1 MSFLQEVFP
10 KAIAKYAT
18 TEKPVR
24 SQASWSLMTKFDDTN
39 DALINLRAALAEDL
53 SQFNQN
59 ERRTVSR
66 RFYVTEEEAQQ
77 IDQLRQGISVSA
89 FVRSKVLGSGIPR
102 PRAIV
107 PQINREAYSYLASLS
122 GNCNQ
127 IAKAINIAAK
137 QKGDLPLHQ
146 NYLNQLKQIQDLLIE
161 IRLQL
166 SQADDRTK
174 ETEDDWQG
182 FSEQ

>member
-1 MSFLQEVFP
+1 M
-10 KAIAKYAT
+10 
-18 TEKPVR
+18 
-24 SQASWSLMTKFDDTN
+24 DNTN
-39 DALINLRAALAEDL
+39 NALNDLRATLIEALSESEL
-53 SQFNQN
+53 SD
-59 ERRTVSR
+59 RRTVCR
-66 RFYVTEEEAQQ
+66 RFYLTGAEARQV
-77 IDQLRQGISVSA
+77 DELRQGIGLSA

-107 PQINREAYSYLASLS
+107 PQINREAYVYLANLS

-146 NYLNQLKQIQDLLIE
+146 DYLDQLKRIEELLIE

-166 SQADDRTK
+166 SQVDDSTQE

-182 FSEQ
+182 SPE